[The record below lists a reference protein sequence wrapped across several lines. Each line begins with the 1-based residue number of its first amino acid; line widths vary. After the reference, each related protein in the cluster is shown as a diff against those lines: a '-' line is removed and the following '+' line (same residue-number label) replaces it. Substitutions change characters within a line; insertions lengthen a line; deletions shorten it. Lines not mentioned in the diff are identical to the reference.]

1 MLDQKQQN
9 ELDDPTTPTF
19 ATWRSY
25 TNFSESVRRSRRY
38 VWTES
43 IQAFLDTVLA
53 TAGTRRLEIP
63 AGTVFYR
70 AQKGVE
76 YSDQDGTSAY
86 KASRMK
92 PLPDR
97 ASEGRAN
104 PAGIPVLYLASSVET
119 AVSETRPWVGA
130 DVSVGVFKTMK
141 HLTLVNFI
149 QEKPTTALRVI
160 GLRAIL
166 GKVVPEPEKVLEA
179 VWADIDNAFSRPV
192 SREDASAADY
202 APTQILTEL
211 FVDAGYDG
219 IAYNSNFN
227 GGHNLALFDVS
238 SAEIISCAPYEVN
251 AVHVE
256 VKQSGNAWSIL

>member
-1 MLDQKQQN
+1 MNDQKQQD
-9 ELDDPTTPTF
+9 ELDDPRTPKF
-19 ATWRSY
+19 ATWRSF

-38 VWTES
+38 VWTEKT
-43 IQAFLDTVLA
+43 QAVLA
-53 TAGTRRLEIP
+53 TAGTRQLQIP
-63 AGTVFYR
+63 AGKVYYR

-76 YSDQDGTSAY
+76 YSEDGHSPTGYGSL
-86 KASRMK
+86 RMK

-104 PAGIPVLYLASSVET
+104 PAGIPVLYLASTVET
-119 AVSETRPWVGA
+119 AISETRPWVGA
-130 DVSVGVFKTMK
+130 GVSVGTFRTIK
-141 HLTLVNFI
+141 HLKLVNFI
-149 QEKPTTALRVI
+149 QEKPTSAFRVI
-160 GLRAIL
+160 GLSAIL
-166 GKVVPEPEKVLEA
+166 EKVVPRQEKVLEA

-211 FVDAGYDG
+211 FADAGYDG

-238 SAEIISCAPYEVN
+238 SAEILSCAPYEVN
-251 AVHVE
+251 AVHVD
-256 VKQSGNAWSIL
+256 VKQIGNAWHG